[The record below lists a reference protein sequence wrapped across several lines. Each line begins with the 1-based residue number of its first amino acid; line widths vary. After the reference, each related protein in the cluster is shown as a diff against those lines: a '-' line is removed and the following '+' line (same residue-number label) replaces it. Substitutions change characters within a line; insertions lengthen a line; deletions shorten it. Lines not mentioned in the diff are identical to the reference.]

1 MVERRRKNIFI
12 PIVAEFCNIHI
23 RASESGNIHR
33 SSRLDIRIC
42 FVGNIIVFVSSFLP
56 FLGHRHIQA
65 IFSGR
70 WHCLHHTTV
79 CTYSSRCFIVGWN
92 DGIPLSSSV
101 VNCSLWTPARK
112 LWWLRGVS
120 VRAGP

>member
-42 FVGNIIVFVSSFLP
+42 FVGNIIVFVSSFRP
-56 FLGHRHIQA
+56 SFR
-65 IFSGR
+65 FSVIGTFR
-70 WHCLHHTTV
+70 PYLAGVGIVYTTPLYAHTAHGMW
-79 CTYSSRCFIVGWN
+79 R
-92 DGIPLSSSV
+92 L
-101 VNCSLWTPARK
+101 L
-112 LWWLRGVS
+112 L
-120 VRAGP
+120 